1 MPEKSEI
8 LCFEVS
14 QEHPTL
20 PKSEI
25 LAVTKGE
32 ILYEHPGIIIAR
44 VRAPDYERIRKLG
57 MTHRVSRVLFSGD
70 LTKLLEFCRDFH
82 LSGSFRVRVVKKRAD
97 VSASEIERT
106 VGGELK
112 KEGMRV
118 DLSSPDY
125 EFRVIAGRSFHLCLK
140 LFECER
146 KELMKRKPHNMPFF
160 HPGVMLPQFSRA
172 LVNIS
177 EVREGEILLDPFC
190 GAGGILYEAEAL
202 SLRTIGVEIN
212 PKIIFG
218 ARKNV
223 SSELILGDAKSLP
236 LKSSS
241 VHSVVSDFPYGR
253 SSSLSD
259 PAEKLYPSALEEIHR
274 VLKSGRRAV
283 IVTNKDIRELII
295 PLFKIEEIHKHR
307 VHGTLTRH
315 FWVLR
320 K

>member
-1 MPEKSEI
+1 MEEKSEV

-32 ILYEHPGIIIAR
+32 IIEEYPGAIIIK
-44 VRAPDYERIRKLG
+44 VRNPDYERIRKLG
-57 MTHRVSRVLFSGD
+57 MTRRVSKVLFSGD
-70 LTKLLEFCRDFH
+70 FTELLGFCREFQ
-82 LSGSFRVRVVKKRAD
+82 LNGSFRVRAVKKRSD
-97 VSASEIERT
+97 VSASQIERT
-106 VGGELK
+106 VGGELR

-118 DLSSPDY
+118 DLSSPDH
-125 EFRVIAGRSFHLCLK
+125 EFRVIIGERFHLCLM

-146 KELMKRKPHNMPFF
+146 KELMKRKPHKMPFF

-177 EVREGEILLDPFC
+177 EAKKGEIILDPFC
-190 GAGGILYEAEAL
+190 GTGGILREAEDL
-202 SLRTIGVEIN
+202 SLRGIGVDIS

-223 SSELILGDAKSLP
+223 SSELILGDAKTLP
-236 LKSSS
+236 LRSSS

-253 SSSLSD
+253 SSALSD
-259 PAEKLYPSALEEIHR
+259 PVERLYPSALEEIHR

-283 IVTNKDIRELII
+283 IVTNKDIRDIVI
-295 PLFKIEEIHKHR
+295 PLFKIEEIHRHR
-307 VHGTLTRH
+307 VHGTLTRY